1 MYIYSTIPKSYF
13 TLLGVLLGQKSK
25 SLSIYIEKKP
35 NKTKTVNKKS
45 RIE

>member
-1 MYIYSTIPKSYF
+1 MYIYSTIPKSYV

-35 NKTKTVNKKS
+35 TTQKTMNKKS